1 MNFKARKPLKGI
13 LKAFT
18 QKYGSAFITYGKPF
32 ICLNMITKD
41 EIGVNT

>member
-1 MNFKARKPLKGI
+1 MNFKARKPLKRF

-18 QKYGSAFITYGKPF
+18 QKYGSAFITYGKPC
-32 ICLNMITKD
+32 IYLNMITKD